1 MSPPFNLLPPLLDG
15 ARVTLVLTAG
25 GIAVAGPAAL
35 TGGLAR
41 LSRRRWL
48 RAASL
53 VYVDLFRGTSA
64 LVQLFW
70 AYFAL
75 PLLGIR
81 LGAMTVG
88 ILVLGLNIGAYGAEV
103 VRGAVRAVP
112 QVQREAG
119 RALGFSDRQILW
131 RVVLPQALPAM
142 LPPLG
147 NLSIELLK
155 STALVSL
162 ITLADLT
169 FQGQVLRAATLR
181 STEIFGLVLLL
192 YFLTAQTMSWG
203 MRRLENRVGRWRAV
217 AR

>member
-1 MSPPFNLLPPLLDG
+1 VIPSLDLLPPLLDG
-15 ARVTLVLTAG
+15 LKVTLTLTVGGAVLAFL
-25 GIAVAGPAAL
+25 AAF
-35 TGGLAR
+35 GAGLAR

-48 RAASL
+48 RLLAL
-53 VYVDLFRGTSA
+53 LYVDLFRGTSA

-88 ILVLGLNIGAYGAEV
+88 ILVLGLNIGAYGTEV

-112 QVQREAG
+112 RVQRETG
-119 RALGFSDRQILW
+119 RALGFSERQVLW

-169 FQGQVLRAATLR
+169 FQGQVLRSATLR
-181 STEIFGLVLLL
+181 SAEVFAWVLLL
-192 YFLTAQTMSWG
+192 YFLTAQAMSWG

>member
-1 MSPPFNLLPPLLDG
+1 VPPPLDLLPPLLDG
-15 ARVTLVLTAG
+15 LKVTLTLTVGGAVL
-25 GIAVAGPAAL
+25 AAL
-35 TGGLAR
+35 AAFGAGLAR

-48 RAASL
+48 RLL
-53 VYVDLFRGTSA
+53 VLLYVDLFRGTSA

-88 ILVLGLNIGAYGAEV
+88 ILILGLNIGAYGAEV
-103 VRGAVRAVP
+103 VRGAVRAVSR
-112 QVQREAG
+112 VQREAG
-119 RALGFSDRQILW
+119 RALGFSDRQVLW

-142 LPPLG
+142 LPPFG
-147 NLSIELLK
+147 NLLIELLK

-169 FQGQVLRAATLR
+169 FQGQILRSATLR
-181 STEIFGLVLLL
+181 STEILTLVLLL
-192 YFLTAQTMSWG
+192 YLLTAQTMSWG